1 MKTYGVSKVN
11 KKSNLENLLT
21 ELFEIENEKVLH
33 SDDPSDKSLKQSKEE
48 MVSPHDQE
56 VLDSLKDEIE
66 EKINMSVD
74 LEQDVSQISESS
86 NVGGFDYENKVLRA
100 IRLAG
105 VTGNIKTGAGA
116 SAAAADADIKIN
128 NQIFNIEVKL
138 DNNAQM
144 GGSSV
149 RFSSKGIALVKSM
162 EPETEDLL
170 ISAIASK
177 ATELNKLIS
186 YISKKTPK
194 AVNGK
199 VSGFPMSC
207 TKDAWEEATS
217 KSLLVNVK
225 IKNTVEFIA
234 KHYAKKGIFYIQI
247 GGAGLFYLAGNPANL
262 PIPQLQGD
270 INIEIRS
277 ARSGAKMLA
286 SGVEVVGGGI
296 RVQARLK
303 TKGQSPFTAD
313 DPNSLKRMLDAMR
326 MQITHLPTQNNSKRK
341 K

>member
-1 MKTYGVSKVN
+1 MSGVSKVN
-11 KKSNLENLLT
+11 KKSNLENLLN
-21 ELFEIENEKVLH
+21 ELFEIENKNI
-33 SDDPSDKSLKQSKEE
+33 SDSDSPDNSSNKNSEQPREE
-48 MVSPHDQE
+48 SITPHDQKII
-56 VLDSLKDEIE
+56 DSLKDEIE
-66 EKINMSVD
+66 KTINASVEA
-74 LEQDVSQISESS
+74 EQDSSQISESS
-86 NVGGFDYENKVLRA
+86 NIGGFDYENKVLKA

-105 VTGNIKTGAGA
+105 LTGNITTGAGA

-128 NQIFNIEVKL
+128 DEVFNIEVKL

-149 RFSSKGIALVKSM
+149 RFGSKGIKLVKSM

-170 ISAIASK
+170 VAAIASK
-177 ATELNKLIS
+177 ASELNKLLS
-186 YISKKTPK
+186 FISKKRPK
-194 AVNGK
+194 AINSK

-207 TKDAWEEATS
+207 TKDAWEEAAY
-217 KSLLVNVK
+217 KKLLVNVK
-225 IKNTVEFIA
+225 IKNTVDFIS

-262 PIPQLQGD
+262 PIPQLQGNID
-270 INIEIRS
+270 IEIRS

-313 DPNSLKRMLDAMR
+313 DPGSLKRMLDVMLMR
-326 MQITHLPTQNNSKRK
+326 NANVSIQNK
-341 K
+341 KTKL